1 MELNSNNIH
10 ELFDKYIN
18 NECTTEEITLLHKF
32 LDSYQGGSHD
42 VTSLGYD
49 SKDAFKRKLWD
60 KISKKTHTK
69 AQKKRRITPLLRY
82 AAILIC
88 IISAAQLLKWYTT
101 QTNSKELFI
110 EDQSI
115 TITNSKNEKQS
126 LESNDNQTI
135 TNKQG
140 HVIAIQTGNQLSYK
154 DNASINDIVYNEIYV
169 PKGKTFTLVLSDGT
183 VVHLNADT
191 KLTFPSNFHPGKDR
205 EVFLNGE
212 AYFEVVENKE
222 APFKV
227 QTNDLK
233 ITVLG
238 TQFLVNT
245 YNQDPFAVLTEGS
258 VALQIA
264 DQPSPN
270 TIIIPGQK
278 ATLKSQKFEIKQV
291 NTANYLSWIHGELV
305 FENEPFLEI
314 IKKIERRYNVQI
326 INTYEAYN
334 NVEFRGKFDNE
345 SIIDM
350 LETFK
355 ESALFDYSIQNN
367 QIIISKP
374 KNN

>member
-1 MELNSNNIH
+1 M
-10 ELFDKYIN
+10 
-18 NECTTEEITLLHKF
+18 
-32 LDSYQGGSHD
+32 
-42 VTSLGYD
+42 
-49 SKDAFKRKLWD
+49 
-60 KISKKTHTK
+60 
-69 AQKKRRITPLLRY
+69 
-82 AAILIC
+82 
-88 IISAAQLLKWYTT
+88 
-101 QTNSKELFI
+101 
-110 EDQSI
+110 
-115 TITNSKNEKQS
+115 
-126 LESNDNQTI
+126 
-135 TNKQG
+135 
-140 HVIAIQTGNQLSYK
+140 
-154 DNASINDIVYNEIYV
+154 YNEIYV

-212 AYFEVVENKE
+212 AYFEVVENKD

-264 DQPSPN
+264 DQPSPK
-270 TIIIPGQK
+270 TVIIPGQK

-367 QIIISKP
+367 QIIITKP

>member
-1 MELNSNNIH
+1 MNL
-10 ELFDKYIN
+10 
-18 NECTTEEITLLHKF
+18 CP
-32 LDSYQGGSHD
+32 
-42 VTSLGYD
+42 
-49 SKDAFKRKLWD
+49 KRKNLHL
-60 KISKKTHTK
+60 S
-69 AQKKRRITPLLRY
+69 
-82 AAILIC
+82 
-88 IISAAQLLKWYTT
+88 II
-101 QTNSKELFI
+101 
-110 EDQSI
+110 
-115 TITNSKNEKQS
+115 
-126 LESNDNQTI
+126 
-135 TNKQG
+135 
-140 HVIAIQTGNQLSYK
+140 
-154 DNASINDIVYNEIYV
+154 
-169 PKGKTFTLVLSDGT
+169 DGT

-212 AYFEVVENKE
+212 AYFEVVENKD

-264 DQPSPN
+264 DQPSPK
-270 TIIIPGQK
+270 TVIIPGQK

-367 QIIISKP
+367 QIIITKP

>member
-1 MELNSNNIH
+1 M
-10 ELFDKYIN
+10 
-18 NECTTEEITLLHKF
+18 
-32 LDSYQGGSHD
+32 
-42 VTSLGYD
+42 
-49 SKDAFKRKLWD
+49 
-60 KISKKTHTK
+60 
-69 AQKKRRITPLLRY
+69 
-82 AAILIC
+82 IC

-101 QTNSKELFI
+101 PTNSKELFI

-126 LESNDNQTI
+126 LESNDNHTI

-140 HVIAIQTGNQLSYK
+140 HVIAIQTGNQLSFK

-212 AYFEVVENKE
+212 AYFEVVENKD

-264 DQPSPN
+264 DQPSPK
-270 TIIIPGQK
+270 TVIIPGQK

-314 IKKIERRYNVQI
+314 Y
-326 INTYEAYN
+326 
-334 NVEFRGKFDNE
+334 
-345 SIIDM
+345 
-350 LETFK
+350 
-355 ESALFDYSIQNN
+355 
-367 QIIISKP
+367 
-374 KNN
+374 

>member
-1 MELNSNNIH
+1 MGQNLQKNTH
-10 ELFDKYIN
+10 E
-18 NECTTEEITLLHKF
+18 
-32 LDSYQGGSHD
+32 G
-42 VTSLGYD
+42 
-49 SKDAFKRKLWD
+49 
-60 KISKKTHTK
+60 
-69 AQKKRRITPLLRY
+69 QKKRRITPLLRY

-101 QTNSKELFI
+101 PTNSKELFI

-126 LESNDNQTI
+126 LESNDNHTI

-140 HVIAIQTGNQLSYK
+140 HVIAIQTGNQLSFK

-212 AYFEVVENKE
+212 AYFEVVENKD

-264 DQPSPN
+264 DQPSPK
-270 TIIIPGQK
+270 TVIIPGQK

-367 QIIISKP
+367 QIIITKP

>member
-10 ELFDKYIN
+10 KLFDKYIN

-32 LDSYQGGSHD
+32 LDSYQRGSHD

-69 AQKKRRITPLLRY
+69 GQKKRRITPLLRY

-101 QTNSKELFI
+101 PTNSKELFI

-126 LESNDNQTI
+126 LESNDNHTI

-140 HVIAIQTGNQLSYK
+140 HVIAIQTGNQLSFK

-212 AYFEVVENKE
+212 AYFEVVENKD

-264 DQPSPN
+264 DQPSPK
-270 TIIIPGQK
+270 TVIIPGQK

-355 ESALFDYSIQNN
+355 VPFLTTA
-367 QIIISKP
+367 SKTI
-374 KNN
+374 K